1 MQLKLLNFSRR
12 FRHFNVFIQEAKL
25 TNYGKSCYKFAVIK
39 DPMLA
44 TSIVTKVLQQIIRK
58 VCQPLYLVYL
68 SNMHDDDAVVNE
80 EATHINKCPTNQTY
94 MHASMTGYITI
105 TFFQN

>member
-1 MQLKLLNFSRR
+1 M
-12 FRHFNVFIQEAKL
+12 FIQEAKL
-25 TNYGKSCYKFAVIK
+25 TNYSKSCYKFAVIK

-68 SNMHDDDAVVNE
+68 SNMHVIMMMYAVVNE